1 MRDTEKYRAL
11 YSQILKGYSSSPYK
25 KNDLFMRHL
34 SEADIGFVSEKR
46 NKYLEDAKAKGL
58 PTEEEKLEILN
69 EQDIWTNKEEEGIKK
84 LEEELSTQEQTLK
97 NLIIK
102 SQKQILNSKILIN
115 RKKLAEKLKEKK
127 EALDLTCEEYGER
140 KSQEEIVYYN
150 FFKDKDFK
158 TKYFSEEEFDEL
170 PQIELHF
177 LMAIHIES
185 QVSFAHENI
194 KRVAAF
200 PFFLNSFFICND
212 DPLQFYGKPVVELTM
227 NQVSLFSIGKYFKAM
242 LSKSEAEPPET
253 EDVDE
258 LIEWFESTM
267 SKEALAKQMEDKQAS
282 TVVGASKE
290 DLKGV
295 IDTSMGVNLGKQAA
309 KIRKETGKV
318 ALDMEDMLK
327 LHGYNIKDG
336 VLKNP

>member
-1 MRDTEKYRAL
+1 
-11 YSQILKGYSSSPYK
+11 
-25 KNDLFMRHL
+25 MRHL

-150 FFKDKDFK
+150 F
-158 TKYFSEEEFDEL
+158 L
-170 PQIELHF
+170 
-177 LMAIHIES
+177 
-185 QVSFAHENI
+185 
-194 KRVAAF
+194 
-200 PFFLNSFFICND
+200 
-212 DPLQFYGKPVVELTM
+212 
-227 NQVSLFSIGKYFKAM
+227 
-242 LSKSEAEPPET
+242 
-253 EDVDE
+253 
-258 LIEWFESTM
+258 
-267 SKEALAKQMEDKQAS
+267 
-282 TVVGASKE
+282 
-290 DLKGV
+290 
-295 IDTSMGVNLGKQAA
+295 
-309 KIRKETGKV
+309 KIRT
-318 ALDMEDMLK
+318 LK
-327 LHGYNIKDG
+327 LSIFPK
-336 VLKNP
+336 KNSTNCPK

>member
-1 MRDTEKYRAL
+1 
-11 YSQILKGYSSSPYK
+11 
-25 KNDLFMRHL
+25 MRHL

-69 EQDIWTNKEEEGIKK
+69 EQDIWTNKEEEEIKK

-200 PFFLNSFFICND
+200 PFFFEFI
-212 DPLQFYGKPVVELTM
+212 FYM
-227 NQVSLFSIGKYFKAM
+227 
-242 LSKSEAEPPET
+242 
-253 EDVDE
+253 
-258 LIEWFESTM
+258 
-267 SKEALAKQMEDKQAS
+267 
-282 TVVGASKE
+282 
-290 DLKGV
+290 
-295 IDTSMGVNLGKQAA
+295 
-309 KIRKETGKV
+309 
-318 ALDMEDMLK
+318 
-327 LHGYNIKDG
+327 
-336 VLKNP
+336 

>member
-1 MRDTEKYRAL
+1 
-11 YSQILKGYSSSPYK
+11 
-25 KNDLFMRHL
+25 MRHL
-34 SEADIGFVSEKR
+34 SEADVGFVSEKR
-46 NKYLEDAKAKGL
+46 NKYIEDAKAKGL
-58 PTEEEKLEILN
+58 PTEEEKLEILK
-69 EQDIWTNKEEEGIKK
+69 EQEIWTEEEERELKQI
-84 LEEELSTQEQTLK
+84 EEELITQEQTLK
-97 NLIIK
+97 NLVIK
-102 SQKQILNSKILIN
+102 SQKQILNAKILIN
-115 RKKLAEKLKEKK
+115 RKKLTQKIKEKK

-150 FFKDKDFK
+150 FFKDEGLKD
-158 TKYFSEEEFDEL
+158 TYFSKDEFDEM

-177 LMAIHIES
+177 LMSVHMES
-185 QVSFAHENI
+185 QVNFTHQNI

-212 DPLQFYGKPVVELTM
+212 DPLQFYGKPVVGLTM

-242 LSKSEAEPPET
+242 ISKSEAEPPET

-258 LIEWFESTM
+258 LIEWYESTI

-295 IDTSMGVNLGKQAA
+295 IDTSMGSNLGKQAA
-309 KIRKETGKV
+309 RIRKETGKV
-318 ALDMEDMLK
+318 ALDMQDMLK
-327 LHGYNIKDG
+327 IHGYNIKDG

>member
-1 MRDTEKYRAL
+1 
-11 YSQILKGYSSSPYK
+11 
-25 KNDLFMRHL
+25 
-34 SEADIGFVSEKR
+34 
-46 NKYLEDAKAKGL
+46 
-58 PTEEEKLEILN
+58 
-69 EQDIWTNKEEEGIKK
+69 
-84 LEEELSTQEQTLK
+84 
-97 NLIIK
+97 
-102 SQKQILNSKILIN
+102 
-115 RKKLAEKLKEKK
+115 
-127 EALDLTCEEYGER
+127 
-140 KSQEEIVYYN
+140 
-150 FFKDKDFK
+150 
-158 TKYFSEEEFDEL
+158 
-170 PQIELHF
+170 
-177 LMAIHIES
+177 
-185 QVSFAHENI
+185 
-194 KRVAAF
+194 
-200 PFFLNSFFICND
+200 
-212 DPLQFYGKPVVELTM
+212 M